1 VGRQTLEVI
10 DQNRDKFEIVGLVCG
25 SDIDL
30 IEKQSKYFGVK
41 KVGIADKNKYKKRKK
56 DWCWG
61 EEEIE
66 SMIKSSSAEIVV
78 AAISGAKSLRPTLAA
93 IESNKDVALASK
105 EVMVLAGKMVME
117 KAAKYSVNLLPI
129 DSEHSAIWQCLRS
142 GEKKEVEKIILTCS
156 GGPFLKKDQKDFE
169 KIKVEDALNHPN
181 WKMGP
186 RITIDCATLMN
197 KGLEFIEAKW
207 LFGLKDNEI
216 EIVIHPQSL
225 IHSAVQYWDGSVIA
239 QIGNKD
245 MRLPIQYAL
254 SYPQRWPNVFER
266 VNLFENKMEFEKPD
280 LNKFPCLRYAL
291 EAVKTGESMPIVL
304 NATDEVA
311 VKLFLDE
318 KIKFN
323 DIPKIIE
330 KTMAKHKVVK
340 DPDLGKILEI
350 DEWAREKAL
359 ELSGVS

>member
-1 VGRQTLEVI
+1 
-10 DQNRDKFEIVGLVCG
+10 
-25 SDIDL
+25 
-30 IEKQSKYFGVK
+30 
-41 KVGIADKNKYKKRKK
+41 
-56 DWCWG
+56 
-61 EEEIE
+61 
-66 SMIKSSSAEIVV
+66 
-78 AAISGAKSLRPTLAA
+78 
-93 IESNKDVALASK
+93 
-105 EVMVLAGKMVME
+105 
-117 KAAKYSVNLLPI
+117 
-129 DSEHSAIWQCLRS
+129 
-142 GEKKEVEKIILTCS
+142 
-156 GGPFLKKDQKDFE
+156 
-169 KIKVEDALNHPN
+169 
-181 WKMGP
+181 MGP

-318 KIKFN
+318 K
-323 DIPKIIE
+323 
-330 KTMAKHKVVK
+330 
-340 DPDLGKILEI
+340 
-350 DEWAREKAL
+350 
-359 ELSGVS
+359 